1 MTTNQYSRLF
11 KLTVRFFKYFLLAVF
26 GFAIVCLVSAS
37 FGASSIVTIMLPFV
51 GTWFGKLAI
60 LLLCLMIV
68 TAFLES
74 LR

>member
-1 MTTNQYSRLF
+1 MTTNKYSPLF
-11 KLTVRFFKYFLLAVF
+11 KLTVKFFKYFLLAVF
-26 GFAIVCLVSAS
+26 GFAIACLVSVS
-37 FGASSIVTIMLPFV
+37 FGGSSIVTIMLPFV
-51 GTWFGKLAI
+51 GTWLGKLAI